1 MTGELPFFP
10 GKVGLQQRVLPAYRV
25 PFFQRLGAAC
35 TGGLSLY
42 AGEPRNE
49 EAILVARRVEGVEF
63 ASGRNVHLL
72 SGSFYLC
79 LQPGVIGWLS
89 HWDPD
94 VLVLEANP
102 RYLSNYAAA
111 RWMHRRGRPV
121 IGWGLGASTG
131 RGWKHA
137 LTGWWRGPFLSM
149 FDAILAYSSAGAEQY
164 RTLGFPAERVFIAF
178 NAVSPP
184 PPAEPRA
191 RWEEEHGRHVL
202 FVGRLQARKR
212 VDLLIRACAQVNR
225 DVHLWVVGDGPERN
239 SLESLAR
246 QVYAK
251 ARFLGVQ
258 SGPSLR
264 ELYLQADL
272 FVLPGTGGL
281 AVQEA
286 MAHGLPVIVAEG
298 DGTQRDLVQSSNG
311 WLVAPDDL
319 PALAEALSEAL
330 ADMPRLRPMG
340 EASHRLVVERFNI
353 DAMAGSFIDALRAVT
368 GRGSP

>member
-1 MTGELPFFP
+1 MTGEFPFFP

-149 FDAILAYSSAGAEQY
+149 FDAILAYSSKGADQY
-164 RTLGFPAERVFIAF
+164 RTLGFPPERVFIAF

-184 PPAEPRA
+184 PPGGPSEREAPIS
-191 RWEEEHGRHVL
+191 WN
-202 FVGRLQARKR
+202 RKSR
-212 VDLLIRACAQVNR
+212 TCGSLPSVENFPLLHDQP
-225 DVHLWVVGDGPERN
+225 G
-239 SLESLAR
+239 LES
-246 QVYAK
+246 
-251 ARFLGVQ
+251 
-258 SGPSLR
+258 
-264 ELYLQADL
+264 
-272 FVLPGTGGL
+272 
-281 AVQEA
+281 
-286 MAHGLPVIVAEG
+286 
-298 DGTQRDLVQSSNG
+298 
-311 WLVAPDDL
+311 
-319 PALAEALSEAL
+319 
-330 ADMPRLRPMG
+330 
-340 EASHRLVVERFNI
+340 
-353 DAMAGSFIDALRAVT
+353 AGSGFP
-368 GRGSP
+368 GRSPYESFHDRET